1 MLHLCSMNVQSVER
15 IRSRCVEYQAICST
29 ANVARSL
36 ASLSRSLPQHCW
48 LCLRASLRSFAR
60 SLAHSLASGLM
71 GKIFLSMNRTLR
83 FCTISNHNALLL
95 HILSPFGTVNGK
107 PWKLHKNI
115 PLSSE
120 LGSERMSELG
130 SERTSERASKASSA
144 EQASE

>member
-15 IRSRCVEYQAICST
+15 IRSRRVEYQAICST

-83 FCTISNHNALLL
+83 FCTISNHNVLLL
-95 HILSPFGTVNGK
+95 HILSLLGNTVQRSIGRSVGRSISQSVGRSVGWLVHWSVC
-107 PWKLHKNI
+107 PSI
-115 PLSSE
+115 DPL
-120 LGSERMSELG
+120 LL
-130 SERTSERASKASSA
+130 
-144 EQASE
+144 